1 MSWSATAYVKLL
13 RQTHDGKLLTKAQK
27 LVLFVLADYHNDERG
42 DAWTSLRHLASASL
56 HTVSGVIR
64 VLRVLEQKG
73 VIHIVRD
80 PNATKT
86 KVTNRYQF
94 PAIDTITT
102 DHRSLDLLTTG
113 HQATDHRSLDLL
125 TTGQHIFPKNL
136 SNQSFQKKEKP
147 TVFKNTQWIKTEDL
161 ESNHRFQE
169 FWQTYPPRNGKR
181 LEQAATKALLL
192 QLSVQDQ
199 ALAVQAARNY
209 AEALKAQGLSA
220 KDPKRFL
227 RDGEGHEPWRDWI
240 TPAVLSQVS
249 RPPPPPPKT
258 DPIGRGHWGSVYG
271 DPKDH
276 GYT

>member
-1 MSWSATAYVKLL
+1 MSWSATAYVKQL
-13 RQTHDGKLLTKAQK
+13 RVAPDGKPVTKAQK
-27 LVLFVLADYHNDERG
+27 LVLFVLADYHNEERG
-42 DAWTSLRHLASASL
+42 DAWASLRHMAMHSL
-56 HTVSGVIR
+56 HTVSGLVR
-64 VLRVLEQKG
+64 VLRELERRRLIL
-73 VIHIVRD
+73 VVRD
-80 PNATKT
+80 PRAAKM
-86 KVTNRYQF
+86 KVVNRYQF
-94 PAIDTITT
+94 PAIDTIAT

-113 HQATDHRSLDLL
+113 QQATDHRSLDLL

-147 TVFKNTQWIKTEDL
+147 TVCELTHYEETENE
-161 ESNHRFQE
+161 ESNRRFQE

-181 LEQAATKALLL
+181 LEQAATKALFL

-199 ALAVQAARNY
+199 VLAVQAARNY

-227 RDGEGHEPWRDWI
+227 RDGQGHEPWRDWI
-240 TPAVLSQVS
+240 VTAVPSHVQ

-258 DPIGRGHWGSVYG
+258 DPIGRGLWKSVYG
-271 DPKDH
+271 PPNKH